1 MINQDFLPILKKLK
15 PLLQDQEEPESQGQ
29 PQPML
34 QPTEKALIGVRGPFK
49 IYGINILEL
58 QKRVK
63 NFIGVIYP
71 LKFLTSRKPQKI
83 KWS

>member
-1 MINQDFLPILKKLK
+1 MINQDFLPILKKLE

-49 IYGINILEL
+49 IYGINIIELE
-58 QKRVK
+58 KRVE
-63 NFIGVIYP
+63 
-71 LKFLTSRKPQKI
+71 KFQGGNISPEIFTSRKSQKI
-83 KWS
+83 K